1 MLAVIPEPLAA
12 SRCEA
17 FPFDSSIVDAA
28 DGVSVVAVCLLAFG
42 GSVSRRSSK
51 GGRREVLL

>member
-12 SRCEA
+12 SRREA

-28 DGVSVVAVCLLAFG
+28 DGVSVVAVFLFYLFQKDELSRKP
-42 GSVSRRSSK
+42 GSRF
-51 GGRREVLL
+51 